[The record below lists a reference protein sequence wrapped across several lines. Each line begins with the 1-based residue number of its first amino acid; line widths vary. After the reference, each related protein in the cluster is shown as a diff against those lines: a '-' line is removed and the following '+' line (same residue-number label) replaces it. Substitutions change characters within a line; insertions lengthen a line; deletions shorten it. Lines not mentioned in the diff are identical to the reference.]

1 MRATY
6 SPEDNKLRVYPDG
19 ERVDSVLDDAEYA
32 AFKRAGFKW
41 AAKQECFVAPR
52 WTPAAEDW
60 ALELADE
67 IEDEDYSALERSADR
82 AERFEGYRDKRAGE
96 AGETADRFDAGPA
109 AFGHQNRTRA
119 ERQAARHDRLRGRA
133 VSQWSKAEYWHTRT
147 AGVIRHALYKSS
159 PAVRRSR
166 IKRLEADQRGHEKS
180 REEYA
185 ARYEGWQK
193 VATLE
198 GADQP
203 LQHIRT
209 DTFSGIAKDTPAAGR
224 LAYTLANLRCWGDYK
239 HPRTGK
245 SSSIYSLL
253 TDAADPITPAEAS
266 ALWLEGRTTPDDP
279 ESGAARWSQ
288 HYELRL
294 TYERAMLEN
303 EGGAASEADMIPGG
317 WITGGRVSSCLE
329 SVPAGWKQIQA
340 VNRSNA
346 TGRVV
351 SVKVWGIYSAYGKP
365 DVPRLVS
372 VNVERL
378 PEGAY
383 RAPTAE
389 ELEAFKAAEAE
400 RKRERKAATPKA
412 PPLINPTDD
421 DAQRLQDLWNAAA
434 RERHEQRNRYGR
446 DFQPVAVL
454 RITQAQ
460 YAANSKGHYAR
471 FETRTIHADARPA
484 RRSTNLWSS
493 EGAAYDKSLPAAVC
507 KIRVAGYDPLQV
519 IILTDKPQKPL
530 PLDWSRLGKAEE
542 QKPDAAPVEKPQNAG
557 ALLFA

>member
-19 ERVDSVLDDAEYA
+19 ERVDSVLDEAEYA

-133 VSQWSKAEYWHTRT
+133 VSQWSKAEYWQRRT
-147 AGVIRHALYKSS
+147 AGVISHALYRAQ
-159 PAVRRSR
+159 PTVRRSR
-166 IKRLEADQRGHEKS
+166 IKRLEAEQRAHEKS
-180 REEYA
+180 RDEYA
-185 ARYEGWQK
+185 ARYAGWQK

-203 LQHIRT
+203 IQRVET
-209 DTFSGIAKDTPAAGR
+209 DSFIGIAKDTQPAGK
-224 LAYTLANLRCWGDYK
+224 LAYVLANGPCWGDYV
-239 HPRTGK
+239 HPRTGAKK
-245 SSSIYSLL
+245 SLYSLL
-253 TDAADPITPAEAS
+253 TDPADPITPAEAS
-266 ALWLEGRTTPDDP
+266 ALWLDGRKAPDDDT
-279 ESGAARWSQ
+279 SSAARWSA

-294 TYERAMLEN
+294 TYERTMLEN
-303 EGGAASEADMIPGG
+303 EGGAASDAEMVPGG
-317 WITGGRVSSCLE
+317 WISGGRVSSCLE

-340 VNRSNA
+340 VNKSNA
-346 TGRVV
+346 SGRVV
-351 SVKVWGIYSAYGKP
+351 SVKVWGVYSAYGKP

-383 RAPTAE
+383 RPPTAD
-389 ELEAFKAAEAE
+389 ELEAFKVEQAKAKA
-400 RKRERKAATPKA
+400 ERKAATPKA

-434 RERHEQRNRYGR
+434 AEEQKKRNPYGR

-471 FETRTIHADARPA
+471 FETRTIHADGRPA

-507 KIRVAGYDPLQV
+507 KVRVAGYQPLQV

-530 PLDWSRLGKAEE
+530 PIDWSRLGKAEE
-542 QKPDAAPVEKPQNAG
+542 PAPAIEKPTNAG
-557 ALLFA
+557 QFLFA